1 MYTRPRPRVFLF
13 VTVLY
18 SIMCLHSRR
27 TPYLAPCSLITMYTK
42 TRSICTRL
50 HIGSP
55 VREKLLCG
63 PRVLHDRPL
72 LPYIHP
78 IHTRSTLQVKSV
90 GGGVPRTARSMPR
103 YAPFC
108 PFMQNHPRVVL
119 FLQQFLQFLQTTPT
133 QPPHRP
139 HTVPTAR
146 SLKHPY
152 VTLRHTGS
160 PTAPCR

>member
-90 GGGVPRTARSMPR
+90 AEECRGQQGACHATLRFVPSCRTTHA
-103 YAPFC
+103 
-108 PFMQNHPRVVL
+108 L
-119 FLQQFLQFLQTTPT
+119 FSFSNSSSSSSK
-133 QPPHRP
+133 QPPHNP
-139 HTVPTAR
+139 HTDPTQ
-146 SLKHPY
+146 SLQRGP
-152 VTLRHTGS
+152 
-160 PTAPCR
+160 